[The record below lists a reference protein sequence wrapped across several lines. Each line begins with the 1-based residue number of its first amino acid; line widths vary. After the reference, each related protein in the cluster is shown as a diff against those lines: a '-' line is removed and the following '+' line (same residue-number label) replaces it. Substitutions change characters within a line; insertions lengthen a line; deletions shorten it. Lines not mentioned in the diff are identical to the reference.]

1 MIDQL
6 KTQVKLLK
14 RDQSEKENE
23 IYEVKEILKRCDN
36 KNQSLEDTVSSLKTN
51 LKKVKDSMGNSIKQL
66 TNSTEEE
73 KGKL

>member
-1 MIDQL
+1 M
-6 KTQVKLLK
+6 
-14 RDQSEKENE
+14 
-23 IYEVKEILKRCDN
+23 KRCDN

-51 LKKVKDSMGNSIKQL
+51 LKKVKDNMGNSIKQL

>member
-51 LKKVKDSMGNSIKQL
+51 LKKVKDNMGNSIKQL